1 MLTVWLPMCSTVA
14 PLARGAG
21 GDIPSKG
28 LGQGFTRSSTF
39 THLLGAAGAPTGVPS
54 GAADGCPSMPKVV
67 LRPSVSVFHAV
78 FCGGGTHH
86 TPLSAAIAK
95 NRVSNASGGPENV
108 QRMFFN
114 HMHCICPNDSCNT
127 PFTVRTTQSQ
137 GWKWSPFAASQNTP
151 SQRHRTPSQRHGLRS
166 PMFFPLRSDQAFS
179 QWNSR

>member
-1 MLTVWLPMCSTVA
+1 MCSTVA

-114 HMHCICPNDSCNT
+114 HMHCICPNDSCNELRAARRAARALASEECIYSR
-127 PFTVRTTQSQ
+127 VIYCACQKTQTGDRIRQ
-137 GWKWSPFAASQNTP
+137 PWCGE
-151 SQRHRTPSQRHGLRS
+151 RS
-166 PMFFPLRSDQAFS
+166 ACTHACSRANRS
-179 QWNSR
+179 